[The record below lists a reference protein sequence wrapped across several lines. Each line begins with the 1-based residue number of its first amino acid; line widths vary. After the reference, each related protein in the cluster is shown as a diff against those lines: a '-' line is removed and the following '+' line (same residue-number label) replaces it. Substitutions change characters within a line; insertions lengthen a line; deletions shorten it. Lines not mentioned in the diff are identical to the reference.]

1 MQGNDLPDAERQRI
15 AQQLSAY
22 TGLSVPYLLKTNLR
36 IEYGA
41 FQKELLGGQEL
52 TTGTLDTRFVG
63 ATLDPL
69 SKVASYDPQ
78 GSAIGAAYIAAWHNY
93 VRDTAALRARHPVQ
107 VGHPDLF
114 ASGTTS
120 ISRRAPTSR

>member
-1 MQGNDLPDAERQRI
+1 MARSRRSCW
-15 AQQLSAY
+15 ASRA
-22 TGLSVPYLLKTNLR
+22 
-36 IEYGA
+36 
-41 FQKELLGGQEL
+41 L

-78 GSAIGAAYIAAWHNY
+78 SAAISAAYVAAWNDY
-93 VRDTAALRARHPVQ
+93 VRDRLHYGA
-107 VGHPDLF
+107 GHRSSSP
-114 ASGTTS
+114 ASRSIRSGTTS

>member
-1 MQGNDLPDAERQRI
+1 M
-15 AQQLSAY
+15 
-22 TGLSVPYLLKTNLR
+22 PYLLKSNLR

-41 FQKELLGGQEL
+41 FQKELLGEQEL

-78 GSAIGAAYIAAWHNY
+78 SAAISAAYVAAWNDY
-93 VRDTAALRARHPVQ
+93 VRDRCATSPASSTSRASRSIR
-107 VGHPDLF
+107 
-114 ASGTTS
+114 SGTTS
-120 ISRRAPTSR
+120 ISRPAPTSR